1 MTLNVSSPFSDIKND
16 FLEFEMCVFVT
27 FLAQKAEGLITFI
40 VPWSFQWI
48 VSWKRATI
56 IAYGKERVPLHKF
69 CEGKL
74 ILV

>member
-1 MTLNVSSPFSDIKND
+1 
-16 FLEFEMCVFVT
+16 MCVFVT
-27 FLAQKAEGLITFI
+27 FLAQKAEDLITFI
-40 VPWSFQWI
+40 VPGSFQWI

-56 IAYGKERVPLHKF
+56 IVYGKERVPLHKF